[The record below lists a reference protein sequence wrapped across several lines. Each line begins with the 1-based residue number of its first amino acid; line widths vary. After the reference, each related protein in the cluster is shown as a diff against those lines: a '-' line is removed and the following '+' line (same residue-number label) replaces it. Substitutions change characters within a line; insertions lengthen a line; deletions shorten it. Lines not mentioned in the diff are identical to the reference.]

1 MKSCIFAAL
10 FIYTKYN
17 FVICIIMSDFKETC
31 IWMSYRY
38 AIGRKTI
45 AAVTHA
51 RDIAMHLD
59 WIPENRRE
67 FTAED
72 ILRTINGQTNW
83 LFKNIKV
90 IGVEARYD
98 VFSIIFEW
106 FYNNPQEDMEKY
118 FMEHIWYVDLKTGEV
133 YKIESRTDAPQRTAY
148 GNYTDSTI
156 FNEYHDYLPWIKL
169 VKFIKGATHEVTLN
183 STKEIISATRWIDI
197 VHVGEN
203 KEIKIK
209 YSKATEYPEWY
220 ISPEYITKI
229 NKL

>member
-1 MKSCIFAAL
+1 
-10 FIYTKYN
+10 
-17 FVICIIMSDFKETC
+17 MSDFEETC

-90 IGVEARYD
+90 LGIKAQYD
-98 VFSIIFEW
+98 VFNVIFEW

-118 FMEHIWYVDLKTGEV
+118 FMEHIWHVDLKNGEV
-133 YKIESRTDAPQRTAY
+133 FKIEPRTDAPQRNEY
-148 GNYTDSTI
+148 GSYTNSTI
-156 FNEYHDYLPWIKL
+156 FSEYHDYLPWIKL
-169 VKFIKGATHEVTLN
+169 YLFIKGATHEVHLN
-183 STKEIISATRWIDI
+183 TADSEVIKAIKWID
-197 VHVGEN
+197 VN
-203 KEIKIK
+203 NNEIKMK

-220 ISPEYITKI
+220 ISTEYIKQIKT
-229 NKL
+229 L

>member
-1 MKSCIFAAL
+1 
-10 FIYTKYN
+10 
-17 FVICIIMSDFKETC
+17 MSDFKETC

-83 LFKNIKV
+83 LFKNVKMFGI
-90 IGVEARYD
+90 EAQYD

-133 YKIESRTDAPQRTAY
+133 YKIESRTDAPQRNEY
-148 GNYTDSTI
+148 GSYTDTTI
-156 FNEYHDYLPWIKL
+156 FREYHDYLPWIKL
-169 VKFIKGATHEVTLN
+169 VKFIKGATHEVHLN
-183 STKEIISATRWIDI
+183 TADPKVIKAIKWID
-197 VHVGEN
+197 VN
-203 KEIKIK
+203 NNEIKIK
-209 YSKATEYPEWY
+209 YSKAKEYPEWY
-220 ISPEYITKI
+220 IGYEYITKI

>member
-1 MKSCIFAAL
+1 
-10 FIYTKYN
+10 
-17 FVICIIMSDFKETC
+17 MSDFKETC

-51 RDIAMHLD
+51 EDIARHID

-83 LFKNIKV
+83 MFKNVKV
-90 IGVEARYD
+90 FGIEAQYD
-98 VFSIIFEW
+98 VFSVIFEW
-106 FYNNPQEDMEKY
+106 FYNNPQEDMENY
-118 FMEHIWYVDLKTGEV
+118 FMEHIWYVDLKAGEV
-133 YKIESRTDAPQRTAY
+133 YKIESRPDAPQRNEY
-148 GNYTDSTI
+148 GHYTDSTLYS
-156 FNEYHDYLPWIKL
+156 EYHDYLPWIKL
-169 VKFIKGATHEVTLN
+169 AKFIKGATHEVTLN
-183 STKEIISATRWIDI
+183 STNEVIPATCWIDV

-209 YSKATEYPEWY
+209 YSNAKEFPKWY
-220 ISPEYITKI
+220 ISTEYIKKI
-229 NKL
+229 KKL